1 MTTVSSTFTAA
12 GVSAVLRLDAEEE
25 VDISISG
32 TYVASVK
39 VERAVTSDLSAW
51 ETILGPFSVD
61 DATVAGRYHAGKNER
76 LRFNCVD
83 YTSGTVTYSMGD
95 NDLPISELRD
105 PAGVLL
111 ESVTQAGHTFEG
123 ITTVAQGAAGASTLT
138 LPLGTSIEAALPP
151 GFGVN
156 DSFDFSLINISTV
169 AAEDALLAVNTGV
182 TIVGNLNVASN
193 AAATDLAQGLFR
205 VRRTA

>member
-61 DATVAGRYHAGKNER
+61 DATVTRRYHAGKNER

-123 ITTVAQGAAGASTLT
+123 NATVRGALYRKQAAPAAKTTSTTLTAAEIMGGIITVAQGAAGASTL
-138 LPLGTSIEAALPP
+138 
-151 GFGVN
+151 
-156 DSFDFSLINISTV
+156 DRKST
-169 AAEDALLAVNTGV
+169 
-182 TIVGNLNVASN
+182 
-193 AAATDLAQGLFR
+193 R
-205 VRRTA
+205 